1 MTHVKMTDAKLTGT
15 QRKPSQQWT
24 QKQAVILSLACL
36 AAGIG
41 GWLLIHWSAKS
52 GEAVAAKSAD
62 ATASKGPLAAQANDP
77 AQLKAMADSQAA
89 PLVEHLKSQPNN
101 AELLTSV
108 GNLYY
113 DAKQYPTA
121 VDYYGRALKVKPDD
135 ASVRTDMATGYWYL
149 GDADR
154 AIEEFNRALSYSPNN
169 PNTLFNLGLVKWQGK
184 KDAAGALADWQQLL
198 ADNPNYQAKD
208 QVNQMIAQV
217 KGQRKQ

>member
-1 MTHVKMTDAKLTGT
+1 
-15 QRKPSQQWT
+15 
-24 QKQAVILSLACL
+24 
-36 AAGIG
+36 
-41 GWLLIHWSAKS
+41 
-52 GEAVAAKSAD
+52 
-62 ATASKGPLAAQANDP
+62 
-77 AQLKAMADSQAA
+77 
-89 PLVEHLKSQPNN
+89 
-101 AELLTSV
+101 
-108 GNLYY
+108 
-113 DAKQYPTA
+113 
-121 VDYYGRALKVKPDD
+121 VKPDD